1 MADRQ
6 HKQHRQHKP
15 DGCPDGISR
24 VLPAVFNN
32 TGYACNES
40 SNENDSQYPCRLV
53 HFRGVSI
60 TDIMLSRRLL
70 LTGQNT
76 R

>member
-53 HFRGVSI
+53 IFVVFPSL
-60 TDIMLSRRLL
+60 TLCSRV
-70 LTGQNT
+70 GCC
-76 R
+76 